1 MSKKLLIFI
10 PAYNNEKH
18 IEHVLKLIP
27 DEEIIQKNIYYEVL
41 VSNDDSCDFT
51 SKIVENY
58 QKINPDKNIK
68 LISHNKNLGYGGNQK
83 FAYNYAVK
91 NNFDIVV
98 MVHGDLQYSP
108 LLIPKIISPIILEN
122 FDCVLGS
129 RMMNKKSAL
138 KGKMPIYKFFGN
150 IGLTFMQNILLRQR
164 LSEYHTGLRA
174 YKIKA
179 LEHIPFNFNNDGFL
193 FDTDILIQIID
204 NKMSIHEISIP
215 THYGTEY
222 CNVNVIRYGLEVLF
236 TTFFSRLQ
244 KLKLINLKK
253 FDYEN
258 FKKNLK

>member
-18 IEHVLKLIP
+18 IEQVIKLIP
-27 DEEIIQKNIYYEVL
+27 FDEIQQKINYCETLI
-41 VSNDDSCDFT
+41 SDDNSSDFT

-58 QKINPDKNIK
+58 QKINPNKNIK
-68 LISHNKNLGYGGNQK
+68 LISQNKNLGYGGNQK
-83 FAYNYAVK
+83 FAYNYAIK
-91 NNFDIVV
+91 NNFDIVI
-98 MVHGDLQYSP
+98 MVHGDSQYSP

-129 RMMNKKSAL
+129 RMINKKSAL
-138 KGKMPIYKFFGN
+138 KGKMPLYKFFGN
-150 IGLTFMQNILLRQR
+150 IVLTFIQNILLRQR

-174 YKIKA
+174 YKIEA
-179 LEHIPFNFNNDGFL
+179 LKQLPFDYNNNGFL

-204 NKMSIHEISIP
+204 NKMSINEITIP

-222 CNVNVIRYGLEVLF
+222 CNVNVIKYGLEVLF
-236 TTFFSRLQ
+236 ATFFSRLQ

-253 FDYEN
+253 FDYKD
-258 FKKNLK
+258 FKKDR

>member
-18 IEHVLKLIP
+18 IEQVIKLIP
-27 DEEIIQKNIYYEVL
+27 FDEIQQKINYCEVFI
-41 VSNDDSCDFT
+41 SNDKSGDIT

-58 QKINPDKNIK
+58 QKINPTKNIK
-68 LISHNKNLGYGGNQK
+68 LITQTKNLGYGGNQK
-83 FAYNYAVK
+83 FAYNYAIK
-91 NNFDIVV
+91 NNFDIVI
-98 MVHGDLQYSP
+98 MVHGDSQYSP

-129 RMMNKKSAL
+129 RMINKKSAL
-138 KGKMPIYKFFGN
+138 KGNMPLYKFFGN
-150 IGLTFMQNILLRQR
+150 IGLTFVQNILLGQK

-174 YKIKA
+174 YRIEA
-179 LEHIPFNFNNDGFL
+179 LKLIPFNYNNNGFL

-204 NKMSIHEISIP
+204 NKMSIDEISIP

-222 CNVNVIRYGLEVLF
+222 CNVNVIKYGLEVLF
-236 TTFFSRLQ
+236 TTIFSRLQ

-253 FDYEN
+253 FDYKI
-258 FKKNLK
+258 F

>member
-18 IEHVLKLIP
+18 IEQVIKLIP
-27 DEEIIQKNIYYEVL
+27 FDEIQQKINYCETLI
-41 VSNDDSCDFT
+41 SDDDSGDFT

-58 QKINPDKNIK
+58 QKINPNKNIK

-83 FAYNYAVK
+83 FAYNYAIK
-91 NNFDIVV
+91 NNFDIVI
-98 MVHGDLQYSP
+98 MVHGDSQYSP

-129 RMMNKKSAL
+129 RMINKRSAL
-138 KGKMPIYKFFGN
+138 KGKMPLYKFFGN
-150 IGLTFMQNILLRQR
+150 IGLTFMQNILLGQK

-174 YKIKA
+174 YKIETLKQ
-179 LEHIPFNFNNDGFL
+179 LPFDYNNNGFL

-204 NKMSIHEISIP
+204 NKMSIHEIAIP

-222 CNVNVIRYGLEVLF
+222 CNVNVIKYGLEALF
-236 TTFFSRLQ
+236 STFFSRLH

-258 FKKNLK
+258 FKKDR

>member
-18 IEHVLKLIP
+18 IEQVIKLIP
-27 DEEIIQKNIYYEVL
+27 FDEIQQKINYCETLI
-41 VSNDDSCDFT
+41 SDDNSDDFT

-58 QKINPDKNIK
+58 QKINPTKNIK
-68 LISHNKNLGYGGNQK
+68 LITQTKNLGYGGNQK
-83 FAYNYAVK
+83 FAYNYAIK
-91 NNFDIVV
+91 NNFDIVI
-98 MVHGDLQYSP
+98 MIHGDSQYSP

-129 RMMNKKSAL
+129 RMINKKSAL
-138 KGKMPIYKFFGN
+138 KGKMPLYKFFGN
-150 IGLTFMQNILLRQR
+150 IGLTFIQNILLGQR

-174 YKIKA
+174 YRIEA
-179 LEHIPFNFNNDGFL
+179 LKQLPFDYNNNGFL

-204 NKMSIHEISIP
+204 NKMSINEIAIP

-222 CNVNVIRYGLEVLF
+222 CNVNVIKYGLEALF
-236 TTFFSRLQ
+236 STFFSRLQ

-253 FDYEN
+253 FDYED
-258 FKKNLK
+258 FKKGR